1 MRHSRLDHLTRRIVA
16 ASALALPAAFVPAA
30 AGAQAF
36 GLTEIG
42 TCAVGRTGAGVG
54 APCEDASRVFWN
66 PGAAV
71 RLPQEV
77 SLLVGAA
84 AIQLGGGFH
93 QDTTGRFYEAD
104 SPLEAVPHLFA
115 NYRVQRRFAV
125 GFGVYVPYGLTS
137 QWKEDF
143 PGRFQ
148 ALKASL
154 ASIYVQPNF
163 AFDVIPGRLAIGGGP
178 VIGISEVE
186 LIQALDLATVPLP
199 GGAGTFGQLG
209 IAPGTEFGRAEL
221 HGSDVEW
228 GYNVGVHWQVARSLS
243 IGARY
248 LSELAF
254 KYNGAVAEFEQT
266 NTGLVF
272 GGAIPGAIPAGTPV
286 DALLAPQFE
295 TGRLTE
301 RNVYTQIS
309 HPAQAQVG
317 IGFTGIPRTTVNLDY
332 AWVDWSV
339 FDELP
344 VDFSPAGGPPADVS
358 GLDRVLYEDYED
370 SWSVKGSVDYAFGNG
385 WTGRAGAGY
394 VKTPAPDVTV
404 TPLLPDQD
412 RYNFGAGLSIP
423 LGARYVV
430 DAGYWRVE
438 TPGRRGR
445 VLERTSR
452 AQTAAQL
459 NGGWYELNANVLSVS
474 LKATW

>member
-1 MRHSRLDHLTRRIVA
+1 MRHTRLDHLTRGVLA
-16 ASALALPAAFVPAA
+16 ASAIAVPALA
-30 AGAQAF
+30 APGSAGAQAF

-42 TCAVGRTGAGVG
+42 TCAVARTGAGVG

-84 AIQLGGGFH
+84 AIQLGGGFT
-93 QDTTGRFYEAD
+93 QDTTGRRFDSD
-104 SPLEAVPHLFA
+104 SPLEVVPHLFA

-125 GFGVYVPYGLTS
+125 GLGVYVPYGLTS
-137 QWKEDF
+137 QWNDDF

-154 ASIYVQPNF
+154 ASVYVQPNF

-186 LIQALDLATVPLP
+186 LIQALDLAAVPLP
-199 GGAGTFGQLG
+199 GGSGATFGQLG
-209 IAPGTEFGRAEL
+209 IAPGTEFGRASL

-228 GYNVGVHWQVARSLS
+228 GYNLGLHWQVANSLS
-243 IGARY
+243 LGARY

-254 KYNGAVAEFEQT
+254 KYNGAEAEFEQT

-272 GGAIPGAIPAGTPV
+272 GGAIPGAFPAGTPV
-286 DALLAPQFE
+286 DVLLAPQF
-295 TGRLTE
+295 TSGRLTE
-301 RNVYTQIS
+301 RTVYTQIS

-317 IGFTGIPRTTVNLDY
+317 LGFTGIPRATVNLDY

-339 FDELP
+339 FNELP
-344 VDFSPAGGPPADVS
+344 VDFSPGGPDAN
-358 GLDRVLYEDYED
+358 GLDRVLFEDYED
-370 SWSVKGSVDYAFGNG
+370 SWSVRGSVDYAFGNG

-394 VKTPAPDVTV
+394 VSTPAPDVTV

-412 RYNFGAGLSIP
+412 RYNFGAGLSVP
-423 LGARYVV
+423 FGSRYVL

-445 VLERTSR
+445 ILERASR
-452 AQTAAQL
+452 DETAAQL
-459 NGGWYELNANVLSVS
+459 NGGFYELNANVLSLS